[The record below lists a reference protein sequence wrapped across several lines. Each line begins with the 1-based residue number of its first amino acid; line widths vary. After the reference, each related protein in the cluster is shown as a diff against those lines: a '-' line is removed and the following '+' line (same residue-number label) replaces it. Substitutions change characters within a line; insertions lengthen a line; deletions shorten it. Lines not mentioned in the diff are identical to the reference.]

1 MLKSSPLK
9 HREGRHTMLSD
20 QAHEAEHKDDVVADE
35 LNLSPLPMPLGGDPV
50 RVEKE
55 LTEEEKEADAFNR
68 ARKVKGLTQFE
79 IDKATAVENEKEVTS
94 FANQKIIDDLKAIQT
109 GGLTKEEIAEQAEK
123 ADKIIN
129 GEGTQ
134 QKIANW
140 ASKTAKGF
148 DGLKD
153 VSTGHWLTS
162 KALHFLSGT
171 LDQKGTSF
179 TDAKNILE
187 DKVDPNS
194 PNYDAAYAEKTK
206 NFTNKQKKEELEKQA
221 KIQLTKDLSE
231 NEIVAREQEYLD
243 GLTSSQEKAAK
254 KSAEKRIT
262 TLSKTAK
269 ENSSRL
275 EKVKLLSET
284 FTSEVNDYAVLSEGI
299 IADLNLPA
307 KDYQKLVD
315 SGKMTVEDAQE
326 EIRVLNESRARKI
339 KLLKNA
345 QATLLQKEK
354 NIANIKDSYAGKF
367 KELEEL
373 TAVEDKLDNINN
385 AVGNLFAAGWVS
397 GEGMM
402 GNFLHLSGS
411 LLTGAGNGIADAADD
426 YHGVPKHKL
435 VTNKSYNA
443 LQTLGNGMM
452 AVGGHAKKM
461 QAEHQ
466 QHLSVLPTGWNNVVE
481 KGLLGVAENIP
492 MMAVASATGG
502 GSLLASAS
510 VYGLSGAGDKSYQMS
525 QDLNEDGTK
534 KQYTTKQLIMAPLAY
549 GAFES
554 VTMIPEMLMLRGAF
568 KGKSKFGGSKI
579 DTKVLPSHNYAN
591 LGRAVTGFGKATVL
605 GELPQ
610 EIFTQV
616 GHNWTERAILGNKD
630 VQYSDGIDA
639 DFLIKVLG
647 SSGTFYTAPRA
658 LQGAMML
665 SHGMSLESDQV
676 QMQKNSD
683 KLVKAG
689 AALNTI
695 NKNLSKLKPG
705 DANFETLTEQKNVAL
720 ETLSEAQ
727 FQQEK
732 TIQGINDRFG
742 QMDTKSINKLRTL
755 GKKGSKLRERAQQI
769 KKDDSLT
776 RSEKRAQ
783 LKDLQTKFEAIEGDK
798 AKIINNKSKY
808 KLEHGNKI
816 RSLENQAAIN
826 LRDKNKGK
834 EPTQEQIEVEAERI
848 NDETNINA
856 DKRVNE
862 AKQAISDNINK
873 FASER
878 TIAKI
883 NSFDAT
889 KPIDKIEAETAQ
901 EAREALANNLREK
914 GLSETAIKDQVDQIT
929 DASWSTGQEGA
940 SAYMFQPKF
949 KDAKPD
955 PETHMFDKHQVMVVN
970 SAKSKTGA
978 NPMARGHEILHAIV
992 YKGFKASGKAFAPM
1006 ANAMMNKIKNTDPAG
1021 MKFLEQRM
1029 AAYTSKNGTELDDAY
1044 HEEVVM
1050 AISDGM
1056 RAGYIQRTP
1065 NVVLGVRN
1073 AVKKAAASIGIDN
1086 KVMINNEQDMLDI
1099 IADYGRGLDKGGEMS
1114 VDVQKLAKGE
1124 VVLGDDIAIDRT
1136 AQRKSNEATR
1146 ARMSM
1151 DNLSKEAKEIV
1162 TESIAS
1168 SGRVKA
1174 QKVNDAFKAYEDGKT
1189 DSWTA
1194 LTEIGEA
1201 YDPMFN
1207 KAIKQFENENN
1218 ITFGQDQIED
1228 FKFEALHSP
1237 RGIKGS
1243 LFADPSKPGKKIY
1256 DRSLIE
1262 TPARYLNGLLPQRMI
1277 EFGVKAIPNLNEYY
1291 AADVSELKN
1300 MEATETADMTVDQE
1314 TVKTRDKRD
1323 LSSLAVV
1330 TPAIITEV
1338 NDTVSKIISRSMVDP
1353 QATAESILDNIMD
1366 VVGKKFTKSIIKEMG
1381 TINTVGDRVIPSDEY
1396 KAFHANGFET
1406 IVKALPIKTI
1416 KKKYSKLFNIEK
1428 IGREKDKKVNP
1439 VTGKVTY
1446 PGKGIF
1452 QITPIPKA
1460 QFGSYFL
1467 NGKLTTLRARQAALA
1482 TEIGQSLAKD
1492 ATYLI
1497 AKDPKIID
1505 KISQMRDIQGMST
1518 VVGIQNEINEIAN
1531 QLDKKKD
1538 EGGSLDVV
1546 KLAKDLGKLDANAKQ
1561 DYFKGLS
1568 VLGNAYLNS
1577 GHSMIGAFNKAFP
1590 SPMFGEY
1597 RESILKDTV
1606 KYMEQYERQNSKY
1619 KEVGIKPSE
1628 TITDFITNEVLM
1640 KDQLKAVKAQYGL
1653 GKGMVDAKNLEQLD
1667 SVRSAAAK
1675 IAQELGI
1682 EKADR
1687 FLGFMAST
1695 GKNGGTSALA
1705 NPKTGK
1711 LEYTNADFY
1720 LKKISKETAKTGL
1733 TAKQQKASDA
1743 KIEKYSKAIAEGKEP
1758 TSHPYG
1764 YFAGIGDFA
1773 NVVLKG
1779 LSGYTN
1785 KYKSP
1790 IVPNAPQNV
1799 GVVNKN
1805 FSFEANKKSADVNA
1819 DFLVELMDVM
1829 VKLNNTLDANGNP
1842 VISKNDMAMIQM
1854 SLGNGGMNTP
1864 LAAAANVAFMTND
1877 GNKNSTDHIYEHL
1890 IPRRV
1895 INAALAG
1902 YANGTMTKPEL
1913 KTLLDQ
1919 FQVAVIPREQ
1929 ADIVDK
1935 FFKSSMPADWIV
1947 GIDVLNRY
1955 FNMRTFGDI
1964 NMPLVD
1970 LKTGEVNAKSKVFA
1984 DAANALKPKDQVKQ
1998 SKDLSKAISESRIV
2012 KEPKGITVL
2021 DFDDTLAT
2029 TKSGVRAK
2037 IPNKDGLPK
2046 PKRKVIFL
2054 AGGAGSGK
2062 GNVISKL
2069 GLESQGFKIVNSDIS
2084 LEWLKKNNGLP
2095 ENMNDFTKEQK
2106 STLGKLQHQ
2115 ARGIAKRKMTKY
2127 QGDGNG
2133 VVVDGTGGSIKSMQ
2147 DLVSQFEADGYDVSM
2162 TFVETSLPVA
2172 LERNAA
2178 RKERSLLDKIVTK
2191 NHEAVQGNK
2200 DGFKQMFGDRFMEV
2214 NTDNLSQEDAMP
2226 TKLTEQMNDFV
2237 SGYENRR
2244 LDAEEFA
2251 RDGADILDQGGTF
2264 DFSEFNKVV
2273 EGETAPLFNK
2283 AMKLQG
2289 KFGPKDMF
2297 VLTARPAESA
2307 PAIFEFLQANGLN
2320 IPIEN
2325 ITGLA
2330 NSTPEAKA
2338 LWMAEK
2344 VGDGYNDFYFADD
2357 ALQNVQAVQNILDQ
2371 MDVKSKVQQ
2380 AKVKFSKDISPTFND
2395 ILESTTGVE
2404 SQKEFS
2410 DAQARLRGRNTEY
2423 KGIIPASAQD
2433 FQGLLYNF
2441 LGKGKKGEADMAF
2454 FKKALI
2460 DPFARGIKE
2469 LNTSRQSAATDFE
2482 NLNKNFPEV
2491 KKILNKNIEGLDY
2504 TNDQAIRVYLWNKAG
2519 FEVPGLS
2526 KRDLAALTSVVQN
2539 NPEMQAYADAI
2550 GLISK
2555 KDDGYS
2561 KPKDYWLAESIASDL
2576 LSDGAIG
2583 DVRANFLAEWQ
2594 QNVDQMFS
2602 KANLNKIEAVY
2613 GSKFREALEDSLYRM
2628 RTGKNR
2634 PTGGGRLM
2642 NGYMNWV
2649 NNSVG
2654 AIMFFNMRSA
2664 ILQTI
2669 SATNYMNWSF
2679 NNPAKAALAFANQP
2693 QFWKDFSMIF
2703 NSPYL
2708 KQRRSGNQRGINE
2721 AELSEAVAGSENK
2734 AKTAIAWLLKKG
2746 FLPTQLADSFAIASG
2761 GASFYRNKVKALV
2774 KEGMSQEQAETQAFL
2789 EFQEVTEVSQQSA
2802 RPDMISQQQASP
2814 LGRLILSFQ
2823 NTPMQYARI
2832 INKAARDLANGRG
2845 DYKTHM
2851 SKIAYYG
2858 VAQGILFGSL
2868 QSALFAALGDD
2879 EEEEYDKKKE
2889 RIINGMID
2897 SLLSGIGYGGKA
2909 ISTAKNTIKEYA
2921 KQKDKGWNADHTYTI
2936 LQLLGFSPPIGSK
2949 LRKIYGSIQ
2958 TEQFNQGVFKKRGLT
2973 LDNPIWSAVGNV
2985 VEGVTNVPLGRLAQ
2999 KMLNIDNALDNNNKW
3014 WERAALLLG
3023 WNTWDLGIKDKDI
3036 TAVKDEIKEEKKIE
3050 SKKKAEIKK
3059 EKKKKEK
3066 EEENKA
3072 VIEDNKKKSKKDGVC
3087 SAVSKSGKRCK
3098 AKVVE
3103 GKLFCTVHEKAEQ
3116 NETGEKSQ
3124 CKKVKKGNKR
3134 CKMQTSNKSGYCY
3147 YHD

>member
-1 MLKSSPLK
+1 MLKPSPLK
-9 HREGRHTMLSD
+9 HKEDGHDVLD
-20 QAHEAEHKDDVVADE
+20 QVAHDKAHSADE
-35 LNLSPLPMPLGGDPV
+35 NNTEAKVDDKIDLTKPIKEDLGPKEVKIDDSSIRLIGDD
-50 RVEKE
+50 E
-55 LTEEEKEADAFNR
+55 LEMEEEEAVEYYRNAYGHLGFTFDESGVGDNVTIRHPNDDGDGVTISHDQWTSMGNKALASKFNNYISKYTKDLSKEQIS
-68 ARKVKGLTQFE
+68 KTHVLP
-79 IDKATAVENEKEVTS
+79 TAVNDIVNINNEK
-94 FANQKIIDDLKAIQT
+94 
-109 GGLTKEEIAEQAEK
+109 LTDAEKEEIAT
-123 ADKIIN
+123 D
-129 GEGTQ
+129 
-134 QKIANW
+134 
-140 ASKTAKGF
+140 ASKVMNDETYMQKASNFFESAAMSQNAQALQKAGGTGSLGHLALSKGF
-148 DGLKD
+148 DFIAG
-153 VSTGHWLTS
+153 
-162 KALHFLSGT
+162 ALDNKSNAEQEAR
-171 LDQKGTSF
+171 DIIQ
-179 TDAKNILE
+179 
-187 DKVDPNS
+187 DKCDPES
-194 PNYDAAYAEKTK
+194 PNYDEAYASSMNDKAVL
-206 NFTNKQKKEELEKQA
+206 KKEFN
-221 KIQLTKDLSE
+221 KISLQQKVKE
-231 NEIVAREQEYLD
+231 NEKNLKKEKVSDVLNDLDPDEKEYAENRAQE
-243 GLTSSQEKAAK
+243 
-254 KSAEKRIT
+254 RIEE
-262 TLSKTAK
+262 LSPIAK
-269 ENSSRL
+269 ENELNFKKVLALNNSYEQNLTDYNSDV
-275 EKVKLLSET
+275 EKLRDDLL
-284 FTSEVNDYAVLSEGI
+284 NDGSDKRI
-299 IADLNLPA
+299 
-307 KDYQKLVD
+307 KDYQAQALEKYQAMVN
-315 SGKMTVEDAQE
+315 SGDMTVEEANAAINSDVDGEVSLIQKE
-326 EIRVLNESRARKI
+326 RQARINKI
-339 KLLKNA
+339 KGAGGVLDQNRKLIESLKGEYAESFIEGSELDDLLVA
-345 QATLLQKEK
+345 
-354 NIANIKDSYAGKF
+354 
-367 KELEEL
+367 
-373 TAVEDKLDNINN
+373 EDYLDNINN
-385 AVGNLFAAGWVS
+385 SAVNLLATVGAHAEDFG
-397 GEGMM
+397 GTL
-402 GNFLHLSGS
+402 LHLAGS
-411 LLTGAGNGIADAADD
+411 LEKGGLGLAADGLSKMSGVDPEVFKNLPAYKMLETHADGAKLLGD
-426 YHGVPKHKL
+426 YLKKNAEEHKTYL
-435 VTNKSYNA
+435 KD
-443 LQTLGNGMM
+443 
-452 AVGGHAKKM
+452 
-461 QAEHQ
+461 
-466 QHLSVLPTGWNNVVE
+466 LPPGFDMSTFVE
-481 KGLLGVAENIP
+481 KALIGVAENLP
-492 MMAVASATGG
+492 QLALASLTGG
-502 GSLLASAS
+502 GSIAANMA
-510 VYGLSGAGDKSYQMS
+510 VYGLSGAGQKHYDMEKE
-525 QDLNEDGTK
+525 NIERVK
-534 KQYTTKQLIMAPLAY
+534 KGEAQYTTQQMILAPISA

-554 VTMIPEMLMLRGAF
+554 VTMVPEMLMMRGAL
-568 KGKSKFGGSKI
+568 KGAGKFNNPKLKVTGNSLY
-579 DTKVLPSHNYAN
+579 TKMGEGIL
-591 LGRAVTGFGKATVL
+591 GFGKATVL
-605 GELPQ
+605 TEVPQ
-610 EIFTQV
+610 EVFTQI
-616 GHNWTERAILGNKD
+616 GNNATDKYFLGKD
-630 VQYSDGIDA
+630 DVNLYDGMDA
-639 DFLIKVLG
+639 DFFIKVIG

-658 LQGAMML
+658 IAGAMHL
-665 SHGMSLESDQV
+665 TKGMGLVSDQES
-676 QMQKNSD
+676 MLKNSKELID
-683 KLVKAG
+683 VK
-689 AALNTI
+689 TDI
-695 NKNLSKLKPG
+695 SSIEKEISKLKPN
-705 DANFETLTEQKNVAL
+705 DPKVKPLLEQQATLQTKLDNVKL
-720 ETLSEAQ
+720 KS
-727 FQQEK
+727 EK
-732 TIQGINDRFG
+732 TISDILGRYG
-742 QMDTKSINKLRTL
+742 KMDTPSINKLRTL
-755 GKKGSKLRERAQQI
+755 ATKGAKLQVRARDI
-769 KKDDSLT
+769 KADNSISRKDK
-776 RSEKRAQ
+776 RSQ
-783 LKDLQTKFEAIEGDK
+783 LKDLQTQFEAIEADK
-798 AKIINNKSKY
+798 GKIINNKNKY
-808 KLEHGNKI
+808 KLEHGNK
-816 RSLENQAAIN
+816 RNRLEKEALTN

-834 EPTQEQIEVEAERI
+834 EPTKEQIEAEAERI

-856 DKRVNE
+856 DKRVND
-862 AKQAISDNINK
+862 AKLAVADNVRKFGTDKLINQ
-873 FASER
+873 
-878 TIAKI
+878 I
-883 NSFDAT
+883 NSFDPT
-889 KPIDKIEAETAQ
+889 KPIEKFEGETVQ
-901 EAREALANNLREK
+901 EARDWLRNTLTEK
-914 GLSETAIKDQVDQIT
+914 GLSKTDIQDQVDQLT
-929 DASWSTGQEGA
+929 DASWSTGKEGA
-940 SAYMFQPKF
+940 SAYMFSPKF

-955 PETHMFDKHQVMVVN
+955 PDTHMFDKHQIMIVN
-970 SAKSKTGA
+970 SAKSRTGA
-978 NPMARGHEILHAIV
+978 NFAARGHEVLHAIA
-992 YKGFKASGKAFAPM
+992 YKGLKASGKAFAPM
-1006 ANAMMNKIKNTDPAG
+1006 ADAMSKKIAASDPAG
-1021 MKFLEQRM
+1021 IAWLDQRM
-1029 AAYTSKNGTELDDAY
+1029 EAYKSKNGTELDDAY

-1056 RAGYIQRTP
+1056 RSGNINRTSDA
-1065 NVVLGVRN
+1065 VLGIRN
-1073 AVKKAAASIGIDN
+1073 AINKGMAIINPSKAND
-1086 KVMINNEQDMLDI
+1086 KLMINDAQDMLDV
-1099 IADYGRGLDKGGEMS
+1099 IADYGRGVDKGGEMS
-1114 VDVQKLAKGE
+1114 VDIQKLAKGE

-1146 ARMSM
+1146 AKMSM
-1151 DNLSKEAKEIV
+1151 DNLSREAKEIV
-1162 TESIAS
+1162 TESINAS
-1168 SGRVKA
+1168 RKVKA
-1174 QKVNDAFKAYEDGKT
+1174 GDVNDAFDNFSAGNI
-1189 DSWTA
+1189 DSFAA
-1194 LTEIGEA
+1194 LTEIGKA

-1207 KAIKQFENENN
+1207 KAIKQFEDENN
-1218 ITFGQDQIED
+1218 IKFGPSQKDT
-1228 FKFEALHSP
+1228 FKFEAVYGDRGLRGALFFDPDSP
-1237 RGIKGS
+1237 RKV
-1243 LFADPSKPGKKIY
+1243 FDPNVQVVIDGKKQNNK
-1256 DRSLIE
+1256 
-1262 TPARYLNGLLPQRMI
+1262 PAKYLNGLLPQRMI
-1277 EFGVKAIPNLNEYY
+1277 EFGVKAIPNLDEYY
-1291 AADVSELKN
+1291 AKDLDALKE
-1300 MEATETADMTVDQE
+1300 MEATETADMTMDQE
-1314 TVKTRDKRD
+1314 VVKTRDKRD
-1323 LSSLAVV
+1323 LSSLAVASPSV
-1330 TPAIITEV
+1330 IAEV
-1338 NDTVSKIISRSMVDP
+1338 KLSIAKIISRSMVDA
-1353 QATAESILDNIMD
+1353 QATAKTILDDIMNI
-1366 VVGKKFTKSIIKEMG
+1366 VEKKIAKLIVKEMG

-1396 KAFHANGFET
+1396 KAFHANSFET

-1416 KKKYSKLFNIEK
+1416 KKKYSKLFNIDK

-1439 VTGKVTY
+1439 ITGKVTY

-1546 KLAKDLGKLDANAKQ
+1546 KLAKDLGKLDDNVKQ

-1628 TITDFITNEVLM
+1628 TIADFITNEVLM

-1711 LEYTNADFY
+1711 LELAGAEFY
-1720 LKKISKETAKTGL
+1720 LSKIEKEQARTGL
-1733 TAKQQKASDA
+1733 TAKQQKVSDA

-1790 IVPNAPQNV
+1790 IAPNAAQNV
-1799 GVVNKN
+1799 GVVNNN

-1935 FFKSSMPADWIV
+1935 FFKSSMPADWMV
-1947 GIDVLNRY
+1947 GVDVLNRY

-2029 TKSGVRAK
+2029 SKSLIRYTK
-2037 IPNKDGLPK
+2037 P
-2046 PKRKVIFL
+2046 
-2054 AGGAGSGK
+2054 
-2062 GNVISKL
+2062 
-2069 GLESQGFKIVNSDIS
+2069 
-2084 LEWLKKNNGLP
+2084 
-2095 ENMNDFTKEQK
+2095 
-2106 STLGKLQHQ
+2106 
-2115 ARGIAKRKMTKY
+2115 
-2127 QGDGNG
+2127 
-2133 VVVDGTGGSIKSMQ
+2133 DGTKGTLNAEQYAKTYQ
-2147 DLVSQFEADGYDVSM
+2147 ELTDL
-2162 TFVETSLPVA
+2162 
-2172 LERNAA
+2172 
-2178 RKERSLLDKIVTK
+2178 
-2191 NHEAVQGNK
+2191 
-2200 DGFKQMFGDRFMEV
+2200 
-2214 NTDNLSQEDAMP
+2214 
-2226 TKLTEQMNDFV
+2226 
-2237 SGYENRR
+2237 GYEW
-2244 LDAEEFA
+2244 
-2251 RDGADILDQGGTF
+2251 
-2264 DFSEFNKVV
+2264 DFSEFTKVV
-2273 EGETAPLFNK
+2273 DGKTAPLFNK

-2289 KFGPKDMF
+2289 KFGPENMF
-2297 VLTARPAESA
+2297 ILTARPAESA
-2307 PAIFEFLQANGLN
+2307 TAIFEFLQANGLN
-2320 IPIEN
+2320 IPMEN
-2325 ITGLA
+2325 ITGLG
-2330 NSTPEAKA
+2330 NSTGKAKA
-2338 LWMAEK
+2338 DWIAGK
-2344 VGDGYNDFYFADD
+2344 VADGYNDFYFADD
-2357 ALQNVQAVQNILDQ
+2357 AMQNVKAVQDMLDQ
-2371 MDVKSKVQQ
+2371 FDVKSKVQL

-2410 DAQARLRGRNTEY
+2410 DAQARLRGRDTEY

-2441 LGKGKKGEADMAF
+2441 LGKGKQGEADMAF

-2526 KRDLAALTSVVQN
+2526 KRDLAALTSIVQN
-2539 NPEMQAYADAI
+2539 DPEMQAYADAI

-2583 DVRANFLAEWQ
+2583 DVRAEFLGEWQ

-2679 NNPAKAALAFANQP
+2679 NNPAKAAAAFANQP

-2909 ISTAKNTIKEYA
+2909 ISTAKNTIREYA

-2999 KMLNIDNALDNNNKW
+2999 KMLNIDNALDDNNKW

-3050 SKKKAEIKK
+3050 SKEKQKIKK
-3059 EKKKKEK
+3059 EQKKKEK
-3066 EEENKA
+3066 EKENKA

-3087 SAVSKSGKRCK
+3087 SAVSKGGKRCK
-3098 AKVVE
+3098 TKVVE

-3124 CKKVKKGNKR
+3124 CKKIKKGNKR